1 MISGEM
7 HVEDVVHVR
16 IENGDQDNEMDDD
29 DKDPKVVLENVIELT
44 LLPEGKVP
52 VVDVAELDDYC
63 KELLDDKEEEEEFT
77 TKHTFFDLD
86 QDSMKILSYPD
97 LKTNIKKKLCCQV
110 CAVERHIG
118 KITMEQKPSN

>member
-7 HVEDVVHVR
+7 HVEDVIHVR

-63 KELLDDKEEEEEFT
+63 KELLDDKDEEDEFS

-97 LKTNIKKKLCCQV
+97 LKTNIEKKLCCQV

-118 KITMEQKPSN
+118 KITVEQKPSN

>member
-7 HVEDVVHVR
+7 HVEDVIHVR

-52 VVDVAELDDYC
+52 VVDVAELDDLC
-63 KELLDDKEEEEEFT
+63 KELLDDK
-77 TKHTFFDLD
+77 
-86 QDSMKILSYPD
+86 
-97 LKTNIKKKLCCQV
+97 
-110 CAVERHIG
+110 
-118 KITMEQKPSN
+118 

>member
-1 MISGEM
+1 M